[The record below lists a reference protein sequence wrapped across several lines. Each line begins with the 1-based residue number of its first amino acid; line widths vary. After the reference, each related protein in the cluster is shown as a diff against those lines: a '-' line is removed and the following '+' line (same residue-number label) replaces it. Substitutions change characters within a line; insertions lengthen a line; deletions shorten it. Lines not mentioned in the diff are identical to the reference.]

1 MEDDKFGYIRK
12 SGIYSKISATSYR
25 KMQLP
30 DFETLVKTTAIIDL
44 IASKDKIFRKF
55 NDTTRNEIRKTERN
69 DILKF
74 ISDDNNF
81 K

>member
-55 NDTTRNEIRKTERN
+55 NDTTRNEIRKT
-69 DILKF
+69 DTLQIILALVK
-74 ISDDNNF
+74 
-81 K
+81 